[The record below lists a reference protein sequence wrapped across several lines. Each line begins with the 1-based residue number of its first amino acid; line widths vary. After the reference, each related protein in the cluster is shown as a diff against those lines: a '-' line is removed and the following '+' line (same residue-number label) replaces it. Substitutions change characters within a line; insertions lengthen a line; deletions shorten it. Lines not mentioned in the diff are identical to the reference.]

1 MGSYV
6 DIHLHLLPG
15 LDDGP
20 ATERQSIEHAER
32 LVRAGVREAVVT
44 PHVGHASFAV
54 PVEEIHAR
62 TRELQRA
69 LDFAG
74 LDLELRPGGELHA
87 SAAATLPPWA
97 LEAIAQGP
105 ADAPWVLLEAP
116 FAGLDD
122 AFLDGCA
129 HLRAHGYG
137 VVVAHPERSAGFMPA
152 GMAMLRRELEHGT
165 ALQVSVDSLLGHH
178 GKEARAGAATL
189 VWRDM
194 PVVVASDGHGGRRIQ
209 TMRDGFEALVAA
221 GASPWRAWQV
231 TQVAPSRLLEE
242 GVHALAQRPRLLG
255 QRPRLLARAG

>member
-6 DIHLHLLPG
+6 DIHLHLLPD

-20 ATERQSIEHAER
+20 ATEHQSLEHAGR

-62 TRELQRA
+62 TRALQRA
-69 LDFAG
+69 LDLAG
-74 LDLELRPGGELHA
+74 LDLRLRPGGELHA
-87 SAAATLPPWA
+87 SAAGKLPIWA

-122 AFLDGCA
+122 AFLTACA
-129 HLRAHGYG
+129 RLRHHGYG
-137 VVVAHPERSAGFMPA
+137 VVVAHPERSAAFMPA
-152 GMAMLRRELEHGT
+152 GMAVLQRELERGT

-178 GKEARAGAATL
+178 GKDARAGAATL
-189 VWRDM
+189 VWQDL
-194 PVVVASDGHGGRRIQ
+194 PVVVASDGHGGRRAQ
-209 TMRDGFEALVAA
+209 TMHDGFEALVAA

-231 TQVAPSRLLEE
+231 TQEAPSRLLEE
-242 GVHALAQRPRLLG
+242 GVGALAQRPRLL
-255 QRPRLLARAG
+255 ARTG